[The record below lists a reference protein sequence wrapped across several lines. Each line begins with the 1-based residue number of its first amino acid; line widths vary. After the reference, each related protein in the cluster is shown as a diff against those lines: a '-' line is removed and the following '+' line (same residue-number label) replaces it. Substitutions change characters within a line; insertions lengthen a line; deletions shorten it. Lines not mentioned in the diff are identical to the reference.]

1 MLNLLASDI
10 TLLDALV
17 YALFGFAFVFIGI
30 AVLIAILSGIGL
42 IMRKVGKELPAVKQ
56 PKKAE
61 PLPAP
66 PVPAKETEV
75 PDEVKA
81 AIVAAIMAFYETEK
95 PYCGFTVKR
104 IKRIG

>member
-10 TLLDALV
+10 TLFDALI

-30 AVLIAILSGIGL
+30 AVLIAILSGIGW
-42 IMRKVGKELPAVKQ
+42 IMRKAGKELPAVKQ
-56 PKKAE
+56 PEKE
-61 PLPAP
+61 EVRPAP
-66 PVPAKETEV
+66 SASVEEAEV